1 MKGGLSINRASLRKA
16 KRKKLLLLFLVIIIL
31 LSIIYT
37 TNKLFINENIDTNQ
51 SSKDIV
57 KLLKRNNPN
66 QSHPRLLV
74 SSEEF
79 KKIKDQIKTD
89 PNLKTW
95 YERLES
101 ETDTMLNAPT
111 VTYNKSDGVRLLP
124 VSRMVLDRV
133 LSLSLMYQLT
143 GDEKYSKRAWEE
155 MSIVAD
161 DYYFPDWNPK
171 HFLDTAEMTTALAIG
186 FDWLYETLDS
196 NQKSILKNAI
206 IKKGLYPA
214 QKVYNNTADSNE
226 ITTFWKETTDN
237 WNTVSNAGIALGA
250 LAIAD
255 ESSDTET
262 LAGDILYR
270 SIKSIKN
277 SLQSFAPDGGT
288 SEGPSYWSYSTL
300 YMSYFLSSLDTSLG
314 TDFGLS
320 SLKGISETG
329 YFPIYLDG
337 PKGIFNIGDGSS
349 SSITSTPQMF
359 WLANKFN
366 NPIFSNYGLTKGYN
380 VMNIVWYR
388 SNSTAKSAAT
398 NISLDKSFLDPN
410 TGLATF
416 RSSWE
421 DNGIFAALHAGNNQS
436 NHGDLDIGTFVLDA
450 LGERWAEEVGSDSY
464 SLDGYFD
471 RGNNRWNYYRKRA
484 EGQNTIVINPSQEP
498 DQNIDAKAL
507 ITDFNS
513 APNQGYAVIDM
524 TRAYKDALIAKRGI
538 ALTHNRQLVLLQDE
552 LQLKTSSEIYWFMHT
567 KAGIEFTDNR
577 KTAILSISGKK
588 MYAHILSPSQAYF
601 ANLEASPLKNSP
613 NPEIQTKNNE
623 IRKLSIHLKNVKET
637 NISVIFTSNKNL
649 ISSSSSPLPLSSW
662 KQEKV
667 LLPR

>member
-1 MKGGLSINRASLRKA
+1 MSIRKEQ
-16 KRKKLLLLFLVIIIL
+16 RKKLILIFLVIIIIP
-31 LSIIYT
+31 SIIYA
-37 TNKLFINENIDTNQ
+37 TNKLFINNENTDTNQ
-51 SSKDIV
+51 ISKDIIE
-57 KLLKRNNPN
+57 LLKRNNPN
-66 QSHPRLLV
+66 QSHPRLLATK
-74 SSEEF
+74 EEF
-79 KKIKDQIKTD
+79 SRIKNQISTD
-89 PNLKTW
+89 PNLKIW
-95 YERLES
+95 YEKLEN
-101 ETDTMLNAPT
+101 EADTMLNAPT
-111 VTYNKSDGVRLLP
+111 VKYNISDGVRLLP

-143 GDEKYSKRAWEE
+143 GNEKYSQRAWEE
-155 MSIVAD
+155 MSKVAD
-161 DYYFPDWNPK
+161 DNYFPDWNPK

-196 NQKSILKNAI
+196 HQKSILKNAI

-214 QKVYNNTADSNE
+214 QKVYNNTADSSE

-262 LAGDILYR
+262 LAGDILNS

-314 TDFGLS
+314 TDYGLS

-366 NPIFSNYGLTKGYN
+366 NTIFSNYGLTKDYD
-380 VMNIVWYR
+380 VMNIIWYR
-388 SNSTAKSAAT
+388 SNITTSQSAT
-398 NISLDKSFLDPN
+398 NRPLDKSFLNPD

-421 DNGIFAALHAGNNQS
+421 DNGFFTALHAGNNQS

-464 SLDGYFD
+464 TLDGYFD

-484 EGQNTIVINPSQEP
+484 EGQNTLVINPSQVP
-498 DQNIDAKAL
+498 DQYIKAKAS
-507 ITDFNS
+507 ITNFNS

-524 TRAYKDALIAKRGI
+524 TSAYKDALYAKRGI
-538 ALTHNRQLVLLQDE
+538 ALTLNRQLVLLQDE
-552 LQLKTSSEIYWFMHT
+552 LQLKKSSEIYWFMHT

-588 MYAHILSPSQAYF
+588 MYAHILSPSEAYF

-613 NPEIQTKNNE
+613 DPEIQTQNKE
-623 IRKLSIHLKNVKET
+623 IRKLSIHLKNVKES
-637 NISVIFTSNKNL
+637 NISVIFTDNKNL
-649 ISSSSSPLPLSSW
+649 ISASFSPLPLSSW
-662 KQEKV
+662 KKENIF
-667 LLPR
+667 LPS

>member
-1 MKGGLSINRASLRKA
+1 MSIRKEQ
-16 KRKKLLLLFLVIIIL
+16 RKKLILIFLVIIIIP
-31 LSIIYT
+31 SIIYA
-37 TNKLFINENIDTNQ
+37 TNKLFINNENTDTNQ
-51 SSKDIV
+51 ISKDIIE
-57 KLLKRNNPN
+57 LLKRNNPN
-66 QSHPRLLV
+66 QSHPRLLATK
-74 SSEEF
+74 EEF
-79 KKIKDQIKTD
+79 SRIKNQISTD
-89 PNLKTW
+89 PNLKIW
-95 YERLES
+95 YEKLEN
-101 ETDTMLNAPT
+101 EADIMLNAPT
-111 VTYNKSDGVRLLP
+111 VKYNISDGVRLLP

-143 GDEKYSKRAWEE
+143 GNEKYSQRAWEE
-155 MSIVAD
+155 MSKVAD
-161 DYYFPDWNPK
+161 DNYFPDWNPK

-196 NQKSILKNAI
+196 HQKSILKNGI

-214 QKVYNNTADSNE
+214 QKVYNNTADSSE

-262 LAGDILYR
+262 LAGDILNS

-314 TDFGLS
+314 TDYGLS

-366 NPIFSNYGLTKGYN
+366 NTIFSNYGLTKDYD
-380 VMNIVWYR
+380 VMNIIWYR
-388 SNSTAKSAAT
+388 SNITTSQSAT
-398 NISLDKSFLDPN
+398 NRPLDKSFLNPD

-421 DNGIFAALHAGNNQS
+421 DNGFFTALHAGNNQS

-464 SLDGYFD
+464 TLDGYFD

-484 EGQNTIVINPSQEP
+484 EGQNTLVINPSQVP
-498 DQNIDAKAL
+498 DQYIKAKAS
-507 ITDFNS
+507 ITNFNS

-524 TRAYKDALIAKRGI
+524 TSAYKDALYAKRGI
-538 ALTHNRQLVLLQDE
+538 ALTLNRQLVLLQDE
-552 LQLKTSSEIYWFMHT
+552 LQLKKSSEIYWFMHT

-613 NPEIQTKNNE
+613 NPEIQTQNKE
-623 IRKLSIHLKNVKET
+623 IRKLSIHLKNVKES
-637 NISVIFTSNKNL
+637 NISVIFTDNKNL
-649 ISSSSSPLPLSSW
+649 ISASISPLPLSSW
-662 KQEKV
+662 KKENV
-667 LLPR
+667 LLPS